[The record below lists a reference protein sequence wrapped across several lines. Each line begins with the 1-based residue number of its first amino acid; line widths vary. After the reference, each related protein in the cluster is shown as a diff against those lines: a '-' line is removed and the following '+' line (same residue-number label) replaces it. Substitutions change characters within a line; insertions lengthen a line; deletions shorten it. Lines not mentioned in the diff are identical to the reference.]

1 MRTFLNHR
9 FFALVGIVV
18 CCAFVFGLGLHEQK
32 RKDMEHL
39 METMKMKTMCI
50 GRFLIDVP
58 ENAIV
63 SYRGA
68 SLSGWDISSWTETDE
83 KFSSRLTEE
92 EAKLKEEKNEK
103 GGMSLEQVL
112 DVKNEH
118 VQGRI
123 FVFGRKWLEMYP
135 GGVKEESQVVAIR
148 AFIRSGD
155 VSYSFSAKLRDDTD
169 VQELERIVRQLRR
182 RSIDEIPTQSG
193 FCLANA
199 FLTEPLDP
207 DDSEYTSMFVGLK
220 EHPDLAIALST
231 LAGIAPQKPFLQRE
245 AENTVKNEYRSRF
258 HTLREGP
265 RTLAGVPGGEV
276 MDRVDEPNG
285 SVLHDF
291 MWESL
296 NTKDNVYRPLLTLEL
311 STGHG
316 QPGRPVNS
324 SLSDVEVLALWE
336 KMSSS
341 LRVRPISEPSTATA
355 SKINK
360 STK

>member
-1 MRTFLNHR
+1 MSTPHT
-9 FFALVGIVV
+9 
-18 CCAFVFGLGLHEQK
+18 EQ
-32 RKDMEHL
+32 
-39 METMKMKTMCI
+39 MKTVCV

-58 ENAIV
+58 KNAVV

-68 SLSGWDISSWTETDE
+68 SLSGWDISSWIETSE
-83 KFSSRLTEE
+83 EFSARNAAEE
-92 EAKLKEEKNEK
+92 IKLRSEKNGR
-103 GGMSLEQVL
+103 GGLSLEQVIE
-112 DVKNEH
+112 VKNLS
-118 VQGRI
+118 GRI
-123 FVFGRKWLEMYP
+123 FVFNRRWLEMFDM
-135 GGVKEESQVVAIR
+135 GVKSESQVVAIR
-148 AFIRSGD
+148 AFVRAQN
-155 VSYSFSAKLRDDTD
+155 VTYSFYAKLRDEADI
-169 VQELERIVRQLRR
+169 QELERIIGQLRWR
-182 RSIDEIPTQSG
+182 EKDEIPTQSG
-193 FCLANA
+193 FCLENA

-296 NTKDNVYRPLLTLEL
+296 NTKDDVYRPLLTLEL

-316 QPGRPVNS
+316 QTGRPVNA
-324 SLSDVEVLALWE
+324 SLSDAEVLALWE

-341 LRVRPISEPSTATA
+341 LRVRPISEPGTATA
-355 SKINK
+355 PKINK
-360 STK
+360 STN

>member
-1 MRTFLNHR
+1 
-9 FFALVGIVV
+9 
-18 CCAFVFGLGLHEQK
+18 
-32 RKDMEHL
+32 
-39 METMKMKTMCI
+39 
-50 GRFLIDVP
+50 
-58 ENAIV
+58 V

-83 KFSSRLTEE
+83 KFSALFLGGSQTQGR
-92 EAKLKEEKNEK
+92 KKMK

-135 GGVKEESQVVAIR
+135 GGVKEEIQVVAIR
-148 AFIRSGD
+148 AFIRAGD

-296 NTKDNVYRPLLTLEL
+296 NTKDIAHYLRL
-311 STGHG
+311 S
-316 QPGRPVNS
+316 
-324 SLSDVEVLALWE
+324 
-336 KMSSS
+336 
-341 LRVRPISEPSTATA
+341 
-355 SKINK
+355 
-360 STK
+360 

>member
-1 MRTFLNHR
+1 
-9 FFALVGIVV
+9 
-18 CCAFVFGLGLHEQK
+18 
-32 RKDMEHL
+32 MEI
-39 METMKMKTMCI
+39 MKMKTMCI

-68 SLSGWDISSWTETDE
+68 SFSGWDISSWLETDE
-83 KFSSRLTEE
+83 KFFNRITQEE
-92 EAKLKEEKNEK
+92 IKLKTEKNER
-103 GGMSLEQVL
+103 GGVTLEQVHE
-112 DVKNEH
+112 VKNERL
-118 VQGRI
+118 QGRI
-123 FVFGRKWLEMYP
+123 FVFGRKWLESFP
-135 GGVKEESQVVAIR
+135 RGVRKESQVVEIR
-148 AFIRSGD
+148 AFARSENIT
-155 VSYSFSAKLRDDTD
+155 YRFYAEFRDDTD
-169 VQELERIVRQLRR
+169 VQELERIIGQLRR
-182 RSIDEIPTQSG
+182 RGIDEIPTQAG
-193 FCLANA
+193 FCFENA
-199 FLTEPLDP
+199 FLTEPLDVN
-207 DDSEYTSMFVGLK
+207 DAEYTSMFVGLK

-231 LAGIAPQKPFLQRE
+231 LAGIALQKPFLQRE

-296 NTKDNVYRPLLTLEL
+296 NTTDNVYRPLLTLEL

-336 KMSSS
+336 KMSAS
-341 LRVRPISEPSTATA
+341 LRVRPISDSGTATA
-355 SKINK
+355 SKINN

>member
-1 MRTFLNHR
+1 
-9 FFALVGIVV
+9 
-18 CCAFVFGLGLHEQK
+18 
-32 RKDMEHL
+32 
-39 METMKMKTMCI
+39 MKIMQMKTMCV

-68 SLSGWDISSWTETDE
+68 SLSGWDISSWIEADE
-83 KFSSRLTEE
+83 EFFARLAEE
-92 EAKLKEEKNEK
+92 EAKHKTGKNER
-103 GGMSLEQVL
+103 GHVSLEQVREI
-112 DVKNEH
+112 KNQN
-118 VQGRI
+118 VQARI
-123 FVFGRKWLEMYP
+123 FVYDRMWLEMFP
-135 GGVKEESQVVAIR
+135 GGVRKESQVVAIR
-148 AFIRSGD
+148 AFARSHD
-155 VSYSFSAKLRDDTD
+155 VTYSFYSKIRYDTD
-169 VQELERIVRQLRR
+169 VQELERIIGQLRWR
-182 RSIDEIPTQSG
+182 KKDEIPMQSG
-193 FCLANA
+193 FCLENA
-199 FLTEPLDP
+199 FLTEPLAP

-231 LAGIAPQKPFLQRE
+231 LAGVAPQTPYLQRD

-296 NTKDNVYRPLLTLEL
+296 NTTDNVYRPLLTLEL

-336 KMSSS
+336 KTSAS
-341 LRVRPISEPSTATA
+341 LRVRPISESGTTA
-355 SKINK
+355 SSKNQ
-360 STK
+360 